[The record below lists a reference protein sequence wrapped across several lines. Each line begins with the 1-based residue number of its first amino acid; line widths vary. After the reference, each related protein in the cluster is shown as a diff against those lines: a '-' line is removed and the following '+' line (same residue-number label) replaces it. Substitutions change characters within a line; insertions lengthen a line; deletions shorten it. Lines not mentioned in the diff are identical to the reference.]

1 MKSAAIIATTLAA
14 ASGYKNELI
23 LQDPK
28 SVGEVVKSK
37 MPHEYLK
44 ASDLPASWDWREQGM
59 LTADLNQHIPVYCA
73 CGCCILPQPISFDI
87 ACSFCGCL

>member
-14 ASGYKNELI
+14 ASGYKNELV

-28 SVGEVVKSK
+28 VVGEVIKSK

-73 CGCCILPQPISFDI
+73 YD
-87 ACSFCGCL
+87 ACF